1 MTNKAGVALIALNG
15 PVPEHDAAMQQL
27 LGERLAALLGIPF
40 LGWQRPDTQRNCYW
54 VPDETVM
61 GAASRSDLGLHAA
74 EDFFG
79 GAVPR
84 PYMATKAISHPL
96 PGSPRRVPEG
106 WCAAFHPHVASAV
119 LRGHTVFDLDD
130 ARQAAMSM
138 LDVGPIRLKAVR
150 GKAGRGQW
158 RITDG
163 ASLNACL
170 ADQAPD
176 EVARWGLVIEEHLQD
191 VRTFSVGQVTVAG
204 ITASY
209 FGTQRLTRD
218 ATQHEVYGGSQLTLV
233 RGGFEALQ
241 ALSLDDA
248 ARQAIRQAQCYDQA
262 ALACFGLIAS
272 RRNYDVAQGLGADG
286 QPRSGVLE
294 QSWRLGGASAAELFA
309 VQALQRDPQLQCLQ
323 ASTHESYGEDAPA
336 GAQLLQRCRLQPH
349 GTLSRYVKVE
359 VDACPQ

>member
-1 MTNKAGVALIALNG
+1 MTNKAGVALIALNA
-15 PVPEHDAAMQQL
+15 PVAEHDAAMQQL
-27 LGERLAALLGIPF
+27 LGERIAGLLDIPF
-40 LGWQRPDTQRNCYW
+40 LGWQRPDTQRDCYW
-54 VPDETVM
+54 LPDETLM
-61 GAASRSDLGLHAA
+61 GDACRVELGVQAV

-79 GAVPR
+79 GAVAH

-96 PGSPRRVPEG
+96 PGNPQRVPEE
-106 WCAAFHPHVASAV
+106 WCAAFHPQVASAV
-119 LRGHTVFDLDD
+119 LRGYTVFDLDD
-130 ARQAAMSM
+130 ARQAAMAM
-138 LDVGPIRLKAVR
+138 LDAGPVRFKAVR

-158 RITDG
+158 LVTDE
-163 ASLNACL
+163 ASLAACL
-170 ADQAPD
+170 AVQDGD

-191 VRTFSVGQVTVAG
+191 VQTFSVGQVTVAG

-209 FGTQRLTRD
+209 FGVQRLTRD

-241 ALSLDDA
+241 ALPLGDA

-262 ALACFGLIAS
+262 AFACFGLIAS
-272 RRNYDVAQGLGADG
+272 RRNYDIAQGLGADG

-309 VQALQRDPQLQCLQ
+309 VQALQRDPQLQRLR